1 MVHNLKQ
8 DDKSCEWIHLDDALQ
23 GPAHVAKLLIKRCQQ
38 KRSKPDRS
46 YKPNVEQLECVALYV
61 SHLEKGFAKRPDPS
75 QPWVHPAEVLMTII
89 LDGGGGCGKTT
100 LAIDITLPLQE
111 TFFGVHGVLRR
122 APSNKPARLLGGRT
136 MHSSQGLTPDSSM
149 RTHNLALNPQSRQ
162 KLAMTHAEAGAMH
175 LDEYSQLLA
184 ELNNAAALRTTYA
197 REAKFQLDRNI
208 YHKPQERYGRLAILT
223 YAGDHLQLPPVP
235 ASASVLASLEKK
247 TDEHKVGARI
257 FRNAELVFRFEKAMR
272 FQDEIQIEILD
283 CMRTPGGK
291 RLTTKQWR
299 ALQNTEL
306 VSHNDIPPGWYHTC
320 YVWSIIS
327 MTSFLVA
334 RQSADRA
341 NQTLFYVQAVDEIL
355 GPVPSSNTGDFYKA
369 SELFYDWI

>member
-38 KRSKPDRS
+38 KRSKPDKP
-46 YKPNVEQLECVALYV
+46 YKLNAEQLECVALYV

-197 REAKFQLDRNI
+197 RQAKFGLDANF
-208 YHKPQERYGRLAILT
+208 YHKPQERYGRLAVLT
-223 YAGDHLQLPPVP
+223 YGGDHLQLPPVP
-235 ASASVLASLEKK
+235 ASASVLASVEKK

-272 FQDEIQIEILD
+272 FQDDIQIEILE
-283 CMRTPGGK
+283 CMRTSGGQ

-299 ALQNTEL
+299 ALQDTEL
-306 VSHNDIPPGWYHTC
+306 TSYKDVPPGWYHTC
-320 YVWSIIS
+320 YCWSIIS
-327 MTSFLVA
+327 MSSFLVA
-334 RQSADRA
+334 RQSANRA
-341 NQTLFYVQAVDEIL
+341 NQTLFYVQAVDEVL
-355 GPVPSSNTGDFYKA
+355 GAVPNTSTRDLYKA